1 MIKFTLGSYPELI
14 GKAGIMKTRL
24 LNNSGNKKQA
34 SFRLA
39 MFFLLAL
46 FTATSFAQN
55 KYALIVAIGDYPEET
70 DWNDISSVN
79 DIPLIE
85 QALIKQG
92 FNSKNIR
99 VLKDAEADKKSI
111 LFAFEDMTKDL
122 DSGDVVV
129 VHFSSHGQQIIDYN
143 NDEIDGYDEAI
154 VAYGA
159 PAIYDPLY
167 KGENH
172 LLDEELGSALEGIR
186 RKITKKGDLLVF
198 VDACHSGT
206 ATRGEAKRR
215 GGKAPFAPEGYN
227 GKEGDSDIGMYE
239 VNAKSRGAGDDLA
252 PMVVVSASRAEEV
265 NYEYNGFGSLSVA
278 ISRSMSRLQSDM
290 SYRSFFAEI
299 LKEMSVIAPKQSPAI
314 EGDIDRALFGGK
326 VIEQEPYYTIYRIR
340 NERLNLN
347 GGELNGLFE
356 GTEIAIFPAGTADTK
371 GKAPIATGEIIS
383 AEGTWSNARL
393 NKALEGNK
401 SQYWVFVTKQTFGDI
416 RVKLNISEVDEV
428 MKQNVRD
435 WAQGFEMAELVE
447 QGGEYMLGMNMN
459 ARSAGV
465 NYDVH
470 LKDIATLD
478 VIESYRG
485 RGSFEKL
492 EEYLIQKARG
502 EYMKNLELED
512 PALDV
517 EFEFIPVRL
526 ERGEVVDTLSIE
538 EISNNGMMEISARNM
553 GVFIR
558 IINKGSETAYFNIID
573 IQPDGVI
580 NGILPDPDQ
589 NHNAADYKIEAGQES
604 FVIKDRLI
612 EFFPPYGTEVFKLFA
627 TYEPIDFGPIITQ
640 RDTRSK
646 KTDLE
651 ILFGEAFDVKKRG
664 GKSTTVRS
672 DMQASTHSVTFKIVP

>member
-1 MIKFTLGSYPELI
+1 
-14 GKAGIMKTRL
+14 
-24 LNNSGNKKQA
+24 
-34 SFRLA
+34 
-39 MFFLLAL
+39 
-46 FTATSFAQN
+46 
-55 KYALIVAIGDYPEET
+55 
-70 DWNDISSVN
+70 
-79 DIPLIE
+79 
-85 QALIKQG
+85 
-92 FNSKNIR
+92 
-99 VLKDAEADKKSI
+99 
-111 LFAFEDMTKDL
+111 
-122 DSGDVVV
+122 
-129 VHFSSHGQQIIDYN
+129 
-143 NDEIDGYDEAI
+143 
-154 VAYGA
+154 
-159 PAIYDPLY
+159 
-167 KGENH
+167 
-172 LLDEELGSALEGIR
+172 
-186 RKITKKGDLLVF
+186 
-198 VDACHSGT
+198 
-206 ATRGEAKRR
+206 
-215 GGKAPFAPEGYN
+215 
-227 GKEGDSDIGMYE
+227 
-239 VNAKSRGAGDDLA
+239 
-252 PMVVVSASRAEEV
+252 
-265 NYEYNGFGSLSVA
+265 
-278 ISRSMSRLQSDM
+278 
-290 SYRSFFAEI
+290 
-299 LKEMSVIAPKQSPAI
+299 
-314 EGDIDRALFGGK
+314 
-326 VIEQEPYYTIYRIR
+326 
-340 NERLNLN
+340 
-347 GGELNGLFE
+347 
-356 GTEIAIFPAGTADTK
+356 
-371 GKAPIATGEIIS
+371 
-383 AEGTWSNARL
+383 
-393 NKALEGNK
+393 
-401 SQYWVFVTKQTFGDI
+401 
-416 RVKLNISEVDEV
+416 
-428 MKQNVRD
+428 
-435 WAQGFEMAELVE
+435 
-447 QGGEYMLGMNMN
+447 MLGMNMN

-485 RGSFEKL
+485 RGGFEKL